1 MCPARQAVKS
11 DLFGQS
17 LQRHGLNL
25 MMQQNVASISPIPA
39 AAASNE
45 IMVPLQSS
53 KSEIPALLLP
63 VQPTISGRTE
73 LQQRQKQSSRE
84 KLLAAAYDAFAESSY
99 AGAAVD
105 DIVKRA
111 GVNRSTFYRH
121 FDSKFAMTKALF
133 DQFWPRLFAQYD
145 AFRPSE
151 PLTDADIDRWIA
163 ALVGFYRAS
172 QTYFAIIVQI
182 ASLEPEGMRWEE
194 TIRMAV
200 IRMLG
205 ERFPAFARACA
216 PNGSADDRLRVR
228 MLMIQFE
235 FCVFDLA
242 FKPDTDRTAIVAF
255 LTEQFRTFLGR
266 PA

>member
-1 MCPARQAVKS
+1 
-11 DLFGQS
+11 
-17 LQRHGLNL
+17 
-25 MMQQNVASISPIPA
+25 MMQQNVASMILTPA
-39 AAASNE
+39 ATSSSE
-45 IMVPLQSS
+45 IMVTVQPS

-63 VQPTISGRTE
+63 VQPTVSGRTE

-151 PLTDADIDRWIA
+151 PLTDADIDGWIEG
-163 ALVGFYRAS
+163 LVAFYRAS

-205 ERFPAFARACA
+205 ERFPAFARASA
-216 PNGSADDRLRVR
+216 PDASADARLRVR

-242 FKPDTDRTAIVAF
+242 FKPDTDRAAIVAF
-255 LTEQFRTFLGR
+255 LGEQFRTFLGR
-266 PA
+266 RA

>member
-1 MCPARQAVKS
+1 
-11 DLFGQS
+11 
-17 LQRHGLNL
+17 
-25 MMQQNVASISPIPA
+25 
-39 AAASNE
+39 
-45 IMVPLQSS
+45 MVIVQPSKPEASS

-63 VQPTISGRTE
+63 AQPTTSGRTE

-133 DQFWPRLFAQYD
+133 DQFWPQLFAQYD
-145 AFRPSE
+145 AFQPSD
-151 PLTDADIDRWIA
+151 PLTDGDIDRWIES
-163 ALVGFYRAS
+163 LVGFYRAS
-172 QTYFAIIVQI
+172 GPFFAIIVQI

-194 TIRMAV
+194 TIRQEV
-200 IRMLG
+200 IRTLG
-205 ERFPAFARACA
+205 KRFPAFARASA
-216 PNGSADDRLRVR
+216 ADASADARLRVR

-242 FKPDTDRTAIVAF
+242 FKPDTDRAAIVAF
-255 LTEQFRTFLGR
+255 LGEQFRDFLGR
-266 PA
+266 AG

>member
-1 MCPARQAVKS
+1 MII
-11 DLFGQS
+11 GQS
-17 LQRHGLNL
+17 
-25 MMQQNVASISPIPA
+25 ST
-39 AAASNE
+39 
-45 IMVPLQSS
+45 
-53 KSEIPALLLP
+53 SEIPALLMP
-63 VQPTISGRTE
+63 VQPTVSGRTE

-133 DQFWPRLFAQYD
+133 DQFWPGLFAQYGAVRAAD
-145 AFRPSE
+145 
-151 PLTDADIDRWIA
+151 PLTDADIDSWIEG
-163 ALVGFYRAS
+163 LIRFYRANEPF
-172 QTYFAIIVQI
+172 YGIIVQI
-182 ASLEPEGMRWEE
+182 ASLEPEGMQWEE
-194 TIRMAV
+194 TIRQGV

-205 ERFPAFARACA
+205 ERFPAFARASA
-216 PNGSADDRLRVR
+216 PDASQDAKLRVR

-242 FKPDTDRTAIVAF
+242 FSPDTDRAAIVAY
-255 LTEQFRTFLGR
+255 LGEQFRAFLGR
-266 PA
+266 VA

>member
-1 MCPARQAVKS
+1 MVTI
-11 DLFGQS
+11 QS
-17 LQRHGLNL
+17 LEPK
-25 MMQQNVASISPIPA
+25 V
-39 AAASNE
+39 
-45 IMVPLQSS
+45 SS

-63 VQPTISGRTE
+63 TQPAVSGRTE

-133 DQFWPRLFAQYD
+133 DQFWPRLFAEYD
-145 AFRPSE
+145 AVRPSD
-151 PLTDADIDRWIA
+151 PITDGDIDRWVEGLI
-163 ALVGFYRAS
+163 GFYRANRPF
-172 QTYFAIIVQI
+172 YDIIVQI
-182 ASLEPEGMRWEE
+182 ASLEPEGMQWEE
-194 TIRMAV
+194 TIRQAV

-205 ERFPAFARACA
+205 ERFPAFARASA
-216 PNGSADDRLRVR
+216 PDASADARLRVR

-242 FKPDTDRTAIVAF
+242 FRPNTDHAAIVAF
-255 LTEQFRTFLGR
+255 LGEQFRGFLAR
-266 PA
+266 SS